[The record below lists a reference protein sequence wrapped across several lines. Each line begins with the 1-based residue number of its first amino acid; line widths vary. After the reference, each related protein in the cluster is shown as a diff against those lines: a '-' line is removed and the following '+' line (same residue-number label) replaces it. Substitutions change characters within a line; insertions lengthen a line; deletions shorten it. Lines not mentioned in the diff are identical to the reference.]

1 MIFDATHR
9 RAGQMLAVA
18 LGTAVV
24 LAGCG
29 SSGHPKA
36 SPSSTTSTTST
47 GSAISPSTSGATP
60 IPVTAST
67 EDPNQLYNP
76 IPFNVGDVVG
86 LPNGWSLQVRKVKL
100 SYAPAGLAAAPDGQQ
115 YVGVEIKMVNVGPE
129 AVNVNAPK
137 IFTIAD
143 DRNGQHPVVAVAGHP
158 NGLDGSYASGAGR
171 TGELVFAVPFGRQLR
186 MLLDGPAIGTQRAVF
201 QIDPPKV
208 PPRD

>member
-1 MIFDATHR
+1 MLRDATRR
-9 RAGQMLAVA
+9 RAGQMVAVA

-29 SSGHPKA
+29 SSGHPQA
-36 SPSSTTSTTST
+36 SPSSTTSTTYTIPTTSR
-47 GSAISPSTSGATP
+47 STSGATS

-67 EDPNQLYNP
+67 EDPNQVYNP

-100 SYAPAGLAAAPDGQQ
+100 SYAPAGLGAAPDGQQ
-115 YVGVEIKMVNVGPE
+115 YVGVEIKMVHVGPE
-129 AVNVNAPK
+129 AVSVNATK

-143 DRNGQHPVVAVAGHP
+143 DRNGQHPAVAVAGHP
-158 NGLDGSYASGAGR
+158 NGLDGSYASGASR
-171 TGELVFAVPFGRQLR
+171 TGELVFAVPFGHKLR
-186 MLLDGPAIGTQRAVF
+186 MLLDGPVIGTQRTVF

-208 PPRD
+208 PPQD